1 MSGAGSIL
9 SLLLAFCVFAAPVYA
24 QEDTLFVD
32 VEQLIK
38 RRVES
43 GLNRGIAV
51 GIVDEQGTR
60 VFFYGANGRG
70 TPIDEHTLF
79 EIGSISK
86 VFTTTALA
94 EMVLEG
100 TVHLDDPIDTYSSH
114 NGARAPAKRQTD
126 HAPPS
131 CYALFRPAQV
141 TD

>member
-9 SLLLAFCVFAAPVYA
+9 SLLLAFCVYTAPAYA

-70 TPIDEHTLF
+70 APIDST
-79 EIGSISK
+79 
-86 VFTTTALA
+86 
-94 EMVLEG
+94 
-100 TVHLDDPIDTYSSH
+100 
-114 NGARAPAKRQTD
+114 
-126 HAPPS
+126 
-131 CYALFRPAQV
+131 C
-141 TD
+141 